1 MTSNEKSSQTLK
13 RLFSYAKPYRLY
25 LAGALLS
32 ALVSVLLSLLLPVF
46 LGKAVDLIVGP
57 GKVDFKGL
65 LRILL
70 YMALF
75 ITGSCIFQ
83 WTMSYCTSKITY
95 FTVKDLRNGVFEKLN
110 IVPLEVIDK
119 TPHGNII
126 NTMVNDIDAVS
137 DGLLQG
143 LTQLFSGIMTIVGTI
158 GLMLSINLGI
168 GFAVILL
175 TPLSLFVASFI
186 SRRTYRKFTE
196 QTEIK
201 GEMGGLIEEMLGNQ
215 KLIKAFSYEDRAL
228 ERFKEVNARLH
239 KCGVMAQFYS
249 SLTNPC
255 TRFVNGVVY
264 ACVGILGA
272 FTAIRGRLTVGQ
284 LTSFLSYANH
294 ANQYTKPF
302 NEISGVITEFQS
314 ALASAKRVF
323 ALIDLEPETSDKHLL
338 ADIEADGSVNLKNVY
353 FSYDK
358 NTRLIEDLNLDVKP
372 GSRIAI
378 VGPTGSGK
386 TTVINLLMRFYDT
399 DKGTIEV
406 SGVDIKKM
414 QRKALRSMYG
424 MVLQDTWLFEGT
436 VRENIAYGKEDA
448 TEDEIINAAKA
459 AYAHSFIK
467 RLPNGYDTVI
477 TKEGSNL
484 SQGQRQLLCIAR
496 VMLIKP
502 PMLILD
508 EATSNIDT
516 RTEIHIQKAFARLM
530 EGRTSFIVA
539 HRLSTI
545 KESDL
550 ILVMNQG
557 KIIEQGSHDELLN
570 EGGFYHKLYHSQFH
584 VPQT

>member
-1 MTSNEKSSQTLK
+1 MTANDKNKTVLK
-13 RLFSYAKPYRLY
+13 RLFSYTRPYRIY
-25 LAGALLS
+25 LIGAVISS
-32 ALVSVLLSLLLPVF
+32 AVSVLLSLLLPVF

-57 GKVDFKGL
+57 GDVDFDGL
-65 LRILL
+65 LKILII
-70 YMALF
+70 MGIF
-75 ITGSCIFQ
+75 IGGSCIFQ
-83 WTMSYCTSKITY
+83 WILSFCTSKLTF
-95 FTVKDLRNGVFEKLN
+95 FTVKDLRNSVFNKLN
-110 IVPLEVIDK
+110 RVPLEVVDK
-119 TPHGNII
+119 TAHGSII
-126 NTMVNDIDAVS
+126 NTMVNDIDAIS

-143 LTQLFSGIMTIVGTI
+143 FTQLFSGIMTIVGTI
-158 GLMLSINLGI
+158 CLMLSINVGI

-215 KLIKAFSYEDRAL
+215 KLIKTFSYEDRAL
-228 ERFKEVNARLH
+228 NRFKEINARLH
-239 KCGVMAQFYS
+239 ECGVMAQFYS

-264 ACVGILGA
+264 ASVGILGA
-272 FTAIRGRLTVGQ
+272 ITAIRGRLSIGQ
-284 LTSFLSYANH
+284 LSSFLSY

-323 ALIDLEPETSDKHLL
+323 ALIDLEPESSDENLL
-338 ADIEADGSVNLKNVY
+338 SDVEADGRVKLKDVS

-358 NTRLIEDLNLDVKP
+358 NTSLIEDLNMDVKP

-386 TTVINLLMRFYDT
+386 TTVINLLMRFYDV
-399 DKGTIEV
+399 DKGSIEV

-414 QRKALRSMYG
+414 QRKTLRSMYG

-448 TEDEIINAAKA
+448 TEEEIINAAKA

-467 RLPNGYDTVI
+467 RLPQGYDTVL
-477 TKEGSNL
+477 TKGGTNL

-557 KIIEQGSHDELLN
+557 RIIEQGSHEELISK
-570 EGGFYHKLYHSQFH
+570 EGFYHKLYHSQFYI
-584 VPQT
+584 TGLN

>member
-1 MTSNEKSSQTLK
+1 MTSKESNQTLK
-13 RLFSYAKPYRLY
+13 RLFSYAKPYRMY
-25 LAGALLS
+25 LIGALFS

-46 LGKAVDLIVGP
+46 LGKAVDFIAGP
-57 GKVDFKGL
+57 GKVDFNGL
-65 LRILL
+65 LRTIA

-75 ITGSCIFQ
+75 IAGSCIFQ
-83 WTMSYCTSKITY
+83 WTMSFCTSKITY
-95 FTVKDLRNGVFEKLN
+95 FTVKDLRNSVYEKLN

-228 ERFKEVNARLH
+228 ERFKEINARLH

-264 ACVGILGA
+264 ASVGILGA
-272 FTAIRGRLTVGQ
+272 FSAIRGNLSVGQ
-284 LTSFLSYANH
+284 LTSFLAY

-323 ALIDLEPETSDKHLL
+323 ALIDLEPEPSDEGLL
-338 ADIEADGSVNLKNVY
+338 SGIQADGRVSLKNVY

-358 NTRLIEDLNLDVKP
+358 SVKLIEDLNLEVKP

-386 TTVINLLMRFYDT
+386 TTVINLLMRFYDA

-414 QRKALRSMYG
+414 QRKALRNMYG

-448 TEDEIINAAKA
+448 TEEEIINAAKA
-459 AYAHSFIK
+459 AYAHSFIE

-484 SQGQRQLLCIAR
+484 SQGQRQLLSIAR

-557 KIIEQGSHDELLN
+557 RIVEQGSHEELLRK
-570 EGGFYHKLYHSQFH
+570 EGFYHKLYYSQFH
-584 VPQT
+584 VTQT

>member
-1 MTSNEKSSQTLK
+1 MTSYDQSNSILR
-13 RLFSYAKPYRLY
+13 RLFSYAKPYRIY
-25 LAGALLS
+25 LLGALIS
-32 ALVSVLLSLLLPVF
+32 ATISVTLSLLIPVF
-46 LGKAVDLIVGP
+46 VGKAVDYIIEP
-57 GKVDFKGL
+57 GNVDFEG
-65 LRILL
+65 ILKTIAYL
-70 YMALF
+70 ALF
-75 ITGSCIFQ
+75 IGGSTIFQ
-83 WTMSYCTSKITY
+83 WFMSYCTNKIT
-95 FTVKDLRNGVFEKLN
+95 FLTIKDLRGRVFNKLSY
-110 IVPLEVIDK
+110 VPLERIDQ

-126 NTMVNDIDAVS
+126 NTMVNDIDTIS

-143 LTQLFSGIMTIVGTI
+143 FTQLFSGVITILGTI

-168 GFAVILL
+168 GIAVVLL

-186 SRRTYRKFTE
+186 ARRTYRKFTE

-215 KLIKAFSYEDRAL
+215 KLIKAFSYEDRSM
-228 ERFKEVNARLH
+228 ERFKEVNARLYD
-239 KCGVMAQFYS
+239 CGVMAQFYS

-255 TRFVNGVVY
+255 TRFVNGIVY
-264 ACVGILGA
+264 AAVGILGA
-272 FTAIRGRLTVGQ
+272 FSAIKGKISVGQ
-284 LTSFLSYANH
+284 LTSFLSY

-302 NEISGVITEFQS
+302 NEISGVITELQS

-323 ALIDLEPETSDKHLL
+323 TLIDLEPETSDENLL
-338 ADIEADGSVNLKNVY
+338 SDIESDGRVQLKDVS

-358 NTRLIEDLNLDVKP
+358 NTTLIKGFNLDVKP

-386 TTVINLLMRFYDT
+386 TTVINLLMRFYDV
-399 DKGTIEV
+399 DNGKIEV
-406 SGVDIKKM
+406 SGVDIKEM
-414 QRKALRSMYG
+414 RRKTLRSMYG
-424 MVLQDTWLFEGT
+424 MVLQETWLFEGT

-448 TEDEIINAAKA
+448 TEEEIINAAKA
-459 AYAHSFIK
+459 AYAHNFIK
-467 RLPNGYDTVI
+467 RLPKGYDTVI
-477 TKEGSNL
+477 TRDGGNL

-516 RTEIHIQKAFARLM
+516 RTEIHIQKAFAKLM
-530 EGRTSFIVA
+530 KDRTSFIVA

-545 KESDL
+545 KEADL

-557 KIIEQGSHDELLN
+557 NIIEHGNHEELLSKK
-570 EGGFYHKLYHSQFH
+570 GFYHNLYHSQFNTT
-584 VPQT
+584 QA

>member
-1 MTSNEKSSQTLK
+1 MTSYDKSNRILK
-13 RLFSYAKPYRLY
+13 RLLSYARPYGIY
-25 LAGALLS
+25 LIGALIS
-32 ALVSVLLSLLLPVF
+32 ALVSVLLSLLIPVY
-46 LGKAVDLIVGP
+46 LGKAVDLIAGP
-57 GKVDFKGL
+57 GQVDFDGL
-65 LRILL
+65 IKIII

-75 ITGSCIFQ
+75 IGGSCIFQ
-83 WTMSYCTSKITY
+83 WTMSYCTSKITF
-95 FTVKDLRNGVFEKLN
+95 FTVKDLRNSVFEKLN
-110 IVPLEVIDK
+110 FVPLEVIDK

-143 LTQLFSGIMTIVGTI
+143 FTQLFSGIMTIVGTI
-158 GLMLSINLGI
+158 GLMLRINLGI

-201 GEMGGLIEEMLGNQ
+201 GEMGSLIEEMLGNQ

-264 ACVGILGA
+264 AAVGILGA
-272 FTAIRGRLTVGQ
+272 FSAIRGGLSVGQ
-284 LTSFLSYANH
+284 LTSFLSY

-323 ALIDLEPETSDKHLL
+323 ALIDLEPEASDEHLS
-338 ADIEADGSVNLKNVY
+338 ADIEADGRVRLKDVY

-358 NTRLIEDLNLDVKP
+358 NTKLIEDLNLDVKP

-386 TTVINLLMRFYDT
+386 TTVINLLMRFYDA

-414 QRKALRSMYG
+414 QRKTLRSMYG

-448 TEDEIINAAKA
+448 TEEEIINAAKA

-467 RLPNGYDTVI
+467 RLPDGYDTVI

-484 SQGQRQLLCIAR
+484 SQGQRQLLSIAR

-545 KESDL
+545 KEADL

-557 KIIEQGSHDELLN
+557 RIIEKGSHEELLAK
-570 EGGFYHKLYHSQFH
+570 EGFYHKLYHSQFH
-584 VPQT
+584 VTQT

>member
-1 MTSNEKSSQTLK
+1 MTSYDKSNRILK
-13 RLFSYAKPYRLY
+13 RLLSYARPYGIY
-25 LAGALLS
+25 LIGALIS
-32 ALVSVLLSLLLPVF
+32 ALVSVLLSLLIPVY
-46 LGKAVDLIVGP
+46 LGKAVDLIAGP
-57 GKVDFKGL
+57 GQVDFDGL
-65 LRILL
+65 IKIII

-75 ITGSCIFQ
+75 IGGSCIFQ
-83 WTMSYCTSKITY
+83 WTMSYCTSKITF
-95 FTVKDLRNGVFEKLN
+95 FTVKDLRNSVFEKLN
-110 IVPLEVIDK
+110 FVPLEVIDK

-143 LTQLFSGIMTIVGTI
+143 FTQLFSGIMTIVGTI
-158 GLMLSINLGI
+158 GLMLRINLGI

-201 GEMGGLIEEMLGNQ
+201 GEMGSLIEEMLGNQ

-264 ACVGILGA
+264 AAVGILGA
-272 FTAIRGRLTVGQ
+272 FSAIRGGLSVGQ
-284 LTSFLSYANH
+284 LTSFLSY

-323 ALIDLEPETSDKHLL
+323 ALIDLEPEASDEHLS
-338 ADIEADGSVNLKNVY
+338 ADIEADGRVRLKDVY

-358 NTRLIEDLNLDVKP
+358 NTKLIEDLNLDVKP

-386 TTVINLLMRFYDT
+386 TTVINLLMRFYDA

-414 QRKALRSMYG
+414 QRKTIRSMYG

-448 TEDEIINAAKA
+448 TEEEIINAAKA

-467 RLPNGYDTVI
+467 RLPDGYDTVI

-484 SQGQRQLLCIAR
+484 SQGQRQLLSIAR

-545 KESDL
+545 KEADL

-557 KIIEQGSHDELLN
+557 RIIEKGSHEELLAK
-570 EGGFYHKLYHSQFH
+570 EGFYHKLYHSQFH
-584 VPQT
+584 VTQT

>member
-1 MTSNEKSSQTLK
+1 MTSYNKGNPVLK
-13 RLFSYAKPYRLY
+13 RLFSYAKPYRMY
-25 LAGALLS
+25 LAGSLIS
-32 ALVSVLLSLLLPVF
+32 AMISVLLSLLLPVY
-46 LGKAVDLIVGP
+46 LGKAVDLIVSAGN
-57 GKVDFKGL
+57 VNFTGL
-65 LRILL
+65 LRTIIL
-70 YMALF
+70 MAFF
-75 ITGSCIFQ
+75 IAGSSAFQ
-83 WTMSYCTSKITY
+83 WIMSYCTSKLT
-95 FTVKDLRNGVFEKLN
+95 FLTVKDLRKSVFDKLN
-110 IVPLEVIDK
+110 IIPLEITDK

-126 NTMVNDIDAVS
+126 NTMVNDIDTVS

-143 LTQLFSGIMTIVGTI
+143 FTQLFSGIMTILGTV
-158 GLMLSINLGI
+158 GLMLSINPGI

-201 GEMGGLIEEMLGNQ
+201 GEMGSLIEEMLGNQ
-215 KLIKAFSYEDRAL
+215 KLVKTFSYEDRAL
-228 ERFKEVNARLH
+228 DRFKEVNARLH
-239 KCGVMAQFYS
+239 KCGVLAQFYS

-255 TRFVNGVVY
+255 TRFVNNMVY
-264 ACVGILGA
+264 AAVGILGA
-272 FTAIRGRLTVGQ
+272 FSAIRGGLSVGQ
-284 LTSFLSYANH
+284 LTSFLSY

-323 ALIDLEPETSDKHLL
+323 DLIDLEPESSDENLL
-338 ADIEADGSVNLKNVY
+338 KDVEADGRVQLEDVS

-358 NTRLIEDLNLDVKP
+358 NVSLIENLNLDVKP

-386 TTVINLLMRFYDT
+386 TTVINLLMRFYDA
-399 DKGTIEV
+399 DKGAIKV

-414 QRKALRSMYG
+414 QRKTLRSMYG

-448 TEDEIINAAKA
+448 TEEEIISAAKA

-467 RLPNGYDTVI
+467 RLPQGYDTVI
-477 TKEGSNL
+477 TKEGGNL

-516 RTEIHIQKAFARLM
+516 RTEIHIQKAFAKLM

-557 KIIEQGSHDELLN
+557 RIIEQGSHEELI
-570 EGGFYHKLYHSQFH
+570 GKKGFYYKLYHSQFH
-584 VPQT
+584 ITQA

>member
-1 MTSNEKSSQTLK
+1 MTSDEKSSRAVLK
-13 RLFSYAKPYRLY
+13 RLFSYTKPYGIY
-25 LAGALLS
+25 LIGALVS
-32 ALVSVLLSLLLPVF
+32 AMISVLLSLLIPVF
-46 LGKAVDLIVGP
+46 LGKAVDLIVGQ
-57 GKVDFKGL
+57 GNVNFGGL
-65 LRILL
+65 TRIII

-75 ITGSCIFQ
+75 IGGSSVFQ
-83 WTMSYCTSKITY
+83 WIMSYCTAKITY
-95 FTVKDLRNGVFEKLN
+95 YTVKDLRDSVFKKLN
-110 IVPLEVIDK
+110 LVPLEIIDK

-126 NTMVNDIDAVS
+126 NSMINDIDAVS

-143 LTQLFSGIMTIVGTI
+143 FTQLFSGIMTIIGTI
-158 GLMLSINLGI
+158 GLMLSINPGM

-201 GEMGGLIEEMLGNQ
+201 GEMGGLIEELLGNQ
-215 KLIKAFSYEDRAL
+215 KLIKTFSYEDRAL
-228 ERFKEVNARLH
+228 ERFKAVNARLH
-239 KCGVMAQFYS
+239 ECGVMAQFYS

-255 TRFVNGVVY
+255 TRFVNNMVY
-264 ACVGILGA
+264 AAVGILGA
-272 FTAIRGRLTVGQ
+272 FSAIRGKLSVGQ
-284 LTSFLSYANH
+284 LTSFLSYAN
-294 ANQYTKPF
+294 QYTKPF
-302 NEISGVITEFQS
+302 NEITGVITEFQS

-323 ALIDLEPETSDKHLL
+323 NLIDLEPESSDEHLP
-338 ADIEADGSVNLKNVY
+338 ADIEADGRVRLNDVS

-358 NTRLIEDLNLDVKP
+358 NTPLIEGLNMDVKP

-386 TTVINLLMRFYDT
+386 TTVINLLMRFYDV

-406 SGVDIKKM
+406 SGVDIKNM
-414 QRKALRSMYG
+414 QRKTLRSLYG

-448 TEDEIINAAKA
+448 TEEEIINAAKA
-459 AYAHSFIK
+459 AYAHSFVK

-516 RTEIHIQKAFARLM
+516 RTEIHIQKAFAKLM

-557 KIIEQGSHDELLN
+557 RIIEQGTHEELLSK
-570 EGGFYHKLYHSQFH
+570 EGFYHKLYYSQFH
-584 VPQT
+584 GTQG